1 MKKVMTLCFIC
12 DAGQILLGI
21 KKRGF
26 GKGRWNGFGG
36 KVQADETVASA
47 AIREV
52 KEEIDLDVLKVEKY
66 GLLHFQNQGD
76 EDQIVVHIFK
86 ATDYEG
92 SPKESEEMK
101 PQWFKHEDIPYEQ
114 MWVDDKYWLPLF
126 LAGKKF
132 QGSFKFKNFEE
143 ILEYKLDEVKGFK

>member
-36 KVQADETVASA
+36 KVQADETVEET